1 MTQTNSSAP
10 SRPVACIVLAAG
22 QGTRMKS
29 SLPKVMH
36 KIAGLPLVTHVIRAC
51 EGAGAEKIVT
61 IIAPTGMEQV
71 AKTVHPH
78 ATAIQ
83 QKPLGTGDAAKA
95 GRETLGQYQ
104 GEIIVLFGDAPL
116 VTAAS
121 LQALRQR
128 QVETGADLVTAGFYP
143 DDPAQHGRLVVNA
156 DGELLADIEF
166 ADATDEQ
173 KQIRLCNGGIMLF
186 GPGVLWPLLD
196 RLRDDNAKH
205 EFYLTDCIAL
215 ARVSGHKCA
224 VAVLPADEV
233 PGINNRIELA
243 DAERMLQNRLRRQA
257 MLAGVTMT
265 DPDSVFLSA
274 DTRFGRDVTIGPNVF
289 IGPGV
294 EIGDNVDIRAFCYL
308 EQARVEPGALIGPY
322 ARLRPGSVV
331 GEEAHV
337 GNFVEL
343 KNAAV
348 AAGAKVN
355 HLSYIGD
362 AIIGAKANVG
372 AGTITCN
379 YDGYRKHLTE
389 IGAGA
394 FIGSNS
400 ALVAPVKIG
409 DGAFVAAGSVITM
422 EVPANTLAVA
432 RGRQTLIGDWVERF
446 HAEQK
451 ERQSAEK
458 AAKESDKKD

>member
-1 MTQTNSSAP
+1 
-10 SRPVACIVLAAG
+10 
-22 QGTRMKS
+22 
-29 SLPKVMH
+29 
-36 KIAGLPLVTHVIRAC
+36 
-51 EGAGAEKIVT
+51 
-61 IIAPTGMEQV
+61 
-71 AKTVHPH
+71 
-78 ATAIQ
+78 
-83 QKPLGTGDAAKA
+83 
-95 GRETLGQYQ
+95 
-104 GEIIVLFGDAPL
+104 
-116 VTAAS
+116 
-121 LQALRQR
+121 
-128 QVETGADLVTAGFYP
+128 
-143 DDPAQHGRLVVNA
+143 
-156 DGELLADIEF
+156 
-166 ADATDEQ
+166 
-173 KQIRLCNGGIMLF
+173 
-186 GPGVLWPLLD
+186 
-196 RLRDDNAKH
+196 
-205 EFYLTDCIAL
+205 
-215 ARVSGHKCA
+215 
-224 VAVLPADEV
+224 
-233 PGINNRIELA
+233 
-243 DAERMLQNRLRRQA
+243 
-257 MLAGVTMT
+257 MT

-400 ALVAPVKIG
+400 ALVAPVKVG